1 MQSRHPD
8 SLNKLLPLSLC
19 FSIKYTNIHPHSTLF
34 WGKRGHESIKY
45 ILMKQHKV
53 SGKTISGNLK
63 YDFWKL
69 LSPPVCENPAW
80 KLHPTMIVAY
90 KQKNRKASRKS
101 PCIAWGNSKFLLS
114 LLNRSLDVIIV
125 LIIFI
130 SKLLQHA
137 FYGSPTLAFCI

>member
-1 MQSRHPD
+1 
-8 SLNKLLPLSLC
+8 
-19 FSIKYTNIHPHSTLF
+19 
-34 WGKRGHESIKY
+34 
-45 ILMKQHKV
+45 MKQHKV

-114 LLNRSLDVIIV
+114 PLNKSLDVIIV